1 MSYSSIVIAHSAI
14 QDRVRDAKEATPA
27 WVGGFLYILA
37 SEYAKETN
45 KQLFDE
51 DFTVYTRGPVI
62 PAVVALFHHGSI
74 DKKKMKHLEKI
85 IPMFTEDDAVL
96 TRIYDLVYDKI
107 KQYTGVTIMEHL
119 RDTGSAW
126 WATDA
131 NHKHV
136 IPWKLI
142 RHDTSYEDLIR
153 KE

>member
-1 MSYSSIVIAHSAI
+1 MVVS
-14 QDRVRDAKEATPA
+14 VR
-27 WVGGFLYILA
+27 
-37 SEYAKETN
+37 
-45 KQLFDE
+45 KQL
-51 DFTVYTRGPVI
+51 
-62 PAVVALFHHGSI
+62 
-74 DKKKMKHLEKI
+74 KHLEKI
-85 IPMFTEDDAVL
+85 LPGFDSGDVVL

-142 RHDTSYEDLIR
+142 LHDTSYEDLIR